1 MIKYVLK
8 SLGNLVNNYL
18 KIDYSVQYMK
28 FPNFTLKIHLSDLS
42 AKNLQSVVL
51 WIAYNI

>member
-18 KIDYSVQYMK
+18 NIDYSMQYMK
-28 FPNFTLKIHLSDLS
+28 FPNFTLKNYISDLS
-42 AKNLQSVVL
+42 AWILQSVVL
-51 WIAYNI
+51 WIS